1 MTGPGWPRPSREPPA
16 PRSLGTELPPVDHS
30 AEWIFLIIFYVT
42 NYSSGISLKIKWSEG
57 LRTKGTP
64 PTPLLPTTL
73 EQPALGL
80 NQGRM

>member
-1 MTGPGWPRPSREPPA
+1 MTGPGWPRPGRGPPA

-64 PTPLLPTTL
+64 PQPPYSPPPWSSLL
-73 EQPALGL
+73 LG
-80 NQGRM
+80 